1 MDMTFNTL
9 DTDMLKEIAN
19 IGTGS
24 AATSM
29 SKLIN
34 ERITMIV
41 PEVKFLEFKNLANV
55 FNGAE
60 TLIAGILVNIFGD
73 INGIMMYLMF
83 EHSAC
88 NLINNLLKRNRHRA
102 AEFDALDCSALT
114 EIGNILTS
122 SYLTAM
128 SSLMNLKISK
138 SIPYLS
144 IDMAGAILSVPA
156 IEFGKVSDK
165 VLFIE
170 STFNEKKDL
179 SGYFMLIPDLNVKDS
194 KKNSNM

>member
-1 MDMTFNTL
+1 MDMTFNML

-34 ERITMIV
+34 ERITMTV
-41 PEVKFLEFKNLANV
+41 PEVKFLEFKTLANV

-88 NLINNLLKRNRHRA
+88 NLINNLLKRNRIRISD
-102 AEFDALDCSALT
+102 FDSLDCSALT